1 LGVQCQ
7 KTEVTKK
14 ILHPNQSHKPHVAIK
29 KQKNKYQIMG
39 NGISTINI
47 DTNASNL
54 AAAADAANLPSIV
67 SKLIRDEELD
77 VQTALILDKEDI
89 SELCSKRMDQKRMMS
104 AQLKLKAVM
113 HSAEQG
119 ETKEDDQPVAKI
131 LNQPGIW

>member
-1 LGVQCQ
+1 
-7 KTEVTKK
+7 
-14 ILHPNQSHKPHVAIK
+14 
-29 KQKNKYQIMG
+29 MG
-39 NGISTINI
+39 NANSTINI

-67 SKLIRDEELD
+67 CKLIREEELD
-77 VQTALILDKEDI
+77 VRTALILDDETI

>member
-1 LGVQCQ
+1 
-7 KTEVTKK
+7 
-14 ILHPNQSHKPHVAIK
+14 
-29 KQKNKYQIMG
+29 MG

-113 HSAEQG
+113 NSAEQG

>member
-1 LGVQCQ
+1 MQNSKIHQ
-7 KTEVTKK
+7 K
-14 ILHPNQSHKPHVAIK
+14 QSQKPHVAT
-29 KQKNKYQIMG
+29 KNKKTTQIMG

-104 AQLKLKAVM
+104 AQLKLKAAM
-113 HSAEQG
+113 NSAEQG

>member
-1 LGVQCQ
+1 
-7 KTEVTKK
+7 
-14 ILHPNQSHKPHVAIK
+14 
-29 KQKNKYQIMG
+29 MG

-113 HSAEQG
+113 NSADQG
-119 ETKEDDQPVAKI
+119 EKKEDDQPAAKI
-131 LNQPGIW
+131 LNQPGTS

>member
-1 LGVQCQ
+1 
-7 KTEVTKK
+7 
-14 ILHPNQSHKPHVAIK
+14 
-29 KQKNKYQIMG
+29 MG

-104 AQLKLKAVM
+104 AQLKLKAAM
-113 HSAEQG
+113 NSAEQG
-119 ETKEDDQPVAKI
+119 ETKEDDQPVAKF
-131 LNQPGIW
+131 LNQPGTS